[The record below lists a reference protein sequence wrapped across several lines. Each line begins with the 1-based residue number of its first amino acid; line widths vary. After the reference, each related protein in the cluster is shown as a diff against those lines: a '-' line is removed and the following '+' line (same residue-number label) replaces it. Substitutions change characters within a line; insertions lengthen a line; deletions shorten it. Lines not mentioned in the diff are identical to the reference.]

1 MPQISKRF
9 ERRPIGRQIK
19 REING
24 EIEPGLVSG
33 MYSMAAPEW
42 RTIYIVKWKPLNEQ
56 EYDEHLALKTV
67 QHYYK
72 SDDTYANEPFVDEEI
87 RLLQQYN
94 WDERKCPKKGTPE
107 FGKEVQERFGNRSEE
122 TGKSG
127 KGRRANAKQST
138 AGAAAKAASRAA
150 DAITTSVAAANR
162 QKSDKEATPSALAR
176 VSGPIRHIADAVN
189 DTADKIKEVP
199 QVLGQMISDALPS
212 SSRKQSSDRPAKST
226 GTKAAAQPLTDA
238 AQKAQQAITA
248 MSPAGASGTGK
259 RASGTKQDA
268 PPAKRFSRHASVAGP
283 ASAAVLDDQDED
295 IDIGREA
302 PHAQK
307 NEGSSG
313 VVGSIA
319 KIISTLSAAPS
330 SQAQTS
336 DHQGGEFEATGLQP
350 AEKGNHGA
358 DSPAEADAAHQEEED
373 EEMVELAAGAEPRNI
388 PKRVIMC
395 KGDVPVDVHS
405 AEDYEESEEYV
416 VDSIVAQK
424 GRGKKLQYM
433 VKWKGYEMDPEAWTP
448 RGNLKDT
455 LALVH
460 WEKALRG
467 KGAATG
473 GAPKVTTHTKDMLC
487 EQLSGNEPVFEESG
501 VDLQAATDTVAE
513 TSIHQASHAQ
523 TVRSSI

>member
-24 EIEPGLVSG
+24 ETEPGLVSG

-42 RTIYIVKWKPLNEQ
+42 RTIYTVKWKPLNEQ

-87 RLLQQYN
+87 RLLQQVQDTRRCRQN
-94 WDERKCPKKGTPE
+94 MFQLWAAPASFFLCSTTGMNASAPKKGTPE
-107 FGKEVQERFGNRSEE
+107 FGKEVQESFGNGSEE
-122 TGKSG
+122 TGKSGSKSG

-138 AGAAAKAASRAA
+138 AAAAAKAASRAA
-150 DAITTSVAAANR
+150 DAVTTSAAAAKK

-212 SSRKQSSDRPAKST
+212 SSRKQSSDRPVVST
-226 GTKAAAQPLTDA
+226 GTNAAAQPLTDA

-268 PPAKRFSRHASVAGP
+268 PPAKRFSGHATAAGP
-283 ASAAVLDDQDED
+283 TSAVVLDDQDED
-295 IDIGREA
+295 IDIGGEA

-307 NEGSSG
+307 VTAVHASL
-313 VVGSIA
+313 VG
-319 KIISTLSAAPS
+319 
-330 SQAQTS
+330 
-336 DHQGGEFEATGLQP
+336 
-350 AEKGNHGA
+350 
-358 DSPAEADAAHQEEED
+358 
-373 EEMVELAAGAEPRNI
+373 
-388 PKRVIMC
+388 
-395 KGDVPVDVHS
+395 
-405 AEDYEESEEYV
+405 
-416 VDSIVAQK
+416 
-424 GRGKKLQYM
+424 
-433 VKWKGYEMDPEAWTP
+433 
-448 RGNLKDT
+448 
-455 LALVH
+455 
-460 WEKALRG
+460 
-467 KGAATG
+467 
-473 GAPKVTTHTKDMLC
+473 
-487 EQLSGNEPVFEESG
+487 
-501 VDLQAATDTVAE
+501 
-513 TSIHQASHAQ
+513 
-523 TVRSSI
+523 

>member
-24 EIEPGLVSG
+24 ETEPGLVSG

-42 RTIYIVKWKPLNEQ
+42 RTVYTVRWKPVNEQ

-107 FGKEVQERFGNRSEE
+107 FDKEILERFGNGSEG
-122 TGKSG
+122 TGKSGSKSG

-138 AGAAAKAASRAA
+138 AAAAAKAASRAA
-150 DAITTSVAAANR
+150 DAVTTSTAAAKK
-162 QKSDKEATPSALAR
+162 QKSDKAATPSALAR

-189 DTADKIKEVP
+189 GTADKIKEVP
-199 QVLGQMISDALPS
+199 QVLGQLISHALPS
-212 SSRKQSSDRPAKST
+212 SSRKQSSDRPAIST
-226 GTKAAAQPLTDA
+226 GTNAAAQPLTDA

-268 PPAKRFSRHASVAGP
+268 PPAKRVSRHATFAGP
-283 ASAAVLDDQDED
+283 ASAVVLDDQDED
-295 IDIGREA
+295 IDIGGEA
-302 PHAQK
+302 PHPHK
-307 NEGSSG
+307 NESSSG

-330 SQAQTS
+330 CQAQTS
-336 DHQGGEFEATGLQP
+336 DHQGEDCDFEATGLQP
-350 AEKGNHGA
+350 AEQGNHGA
-358 DSPAEADAAHQEEED
+358 DSPTEADAALREEED
-373 EEMVELAAGAEPRNI
+373 EEMVELAAGAEPQSI
-388 PKRVIMC
+388 PKRVMMC

-405 AEDYEESEEYV
+405 AEDYEENEEYV
-416 VDSIVAQK
+416 VDSIVAQR
-424 GRGKKLQYM
+424 GRGKNLQYM

-455 LALVH
+455 LALAH

-467 KGAATG
+467 KGAAAG
-473 GAPKVTTHTKDMLC
+473 GEK
-487 EQLSGNEPVFEESG
+487 EE
-501 VDLQAATDTVAE
+501 
-513 TSIHQASHAQ
+513 
-523 TVRSSI
+523 VRPLTRQ

>member
-24 EIEPGLVSG
+24 ETEPGLVSG
-33 MYSMAAPEW
+33 MYSMATPEW
-42 RTIYIVKWKPLNEQ
+42 RTVYTVKWQPLNEQ

-107 FGKEVQERFGNRSEE
+107 FGKEVHQRFGSGSEE
-122 TGKSG
+122 TGKSGSKSG

-138 AGAAAKAASRAA
+138 VAAAAKAASRAA
-150 DAITTSVAAANR
+150 DAVTTSAAAAKK

-212 SSRKQSSDRPAKST
+212 SSRKQSSDRPAMST
-226 GTKAAAQPLTDA
+226 GTNAAAQPLTDA

-259 RASGTKQDA
+259 RASGTKHDA
-268 PPAKRFSRHASVAGP
+268 PPAKRFSRHATVGGP
-283 ASAAVLDDQDED
+283 ASAVVLGDQDED
-295 IDIGREA
+295 IDIGGEA

-336 DHQGGEFEATGLQP
+336 DHQDGQFEATGLQP
-350 AEKGNHGA
+350 AEKGNNGA
-358 DSPAEADAAHQEEED
+358 DSPAEADAAHEEEED
-373 EEMVELAAGAEPRNI
+373 EEMVELAAGAEPRSL
-388 PKRVIMC
+388 PKRVMMC

-405 AEDYEESEEYV
+405 ADDYEESEEYV

-424 GRGKKLQYM
+424 GRGRNLQYM

-455 LALVH
+455 LALAH

-473 GAPKVTTHTKDMLC
+473 GTQKGKKRK
-487 EQLSGNEPVFEESG
+487 SG
-501 VDLQAATDTVAE
+501 
-513 TSIHQASHAQ
+513 H
-523 TVRSSI
+523 